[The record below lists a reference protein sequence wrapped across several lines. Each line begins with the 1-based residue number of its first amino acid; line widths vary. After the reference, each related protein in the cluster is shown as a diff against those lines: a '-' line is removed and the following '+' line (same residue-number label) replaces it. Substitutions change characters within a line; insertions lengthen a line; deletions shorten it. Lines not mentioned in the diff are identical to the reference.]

1 MALSGEEELQVRE
14 TCQAEPAV
22 KMAQLGEMHAA
33 SFAEDPKHL
42 GFVLARYK
50 FVAKMLVGKGCVLEI
65 GCGDTTG
72 ARLVKSAVGAL
83 TGIDQVRYPGSVQ
96 SIPVDVF
103 DAVEEKLPKNCYD
116 AIYAL
121 DVLEHISLEK
131 EDQFLSNVVQ
141 ALRGGGVFIVGTPS
155 LESQQYASRL
165 SKLHHVNCMTEDQF
179 RVVLQMYFANVFVLG
194 MNDET
199 LHCGYGPMTHYRLA
213 ICTV

>member
-1 MALSGEEELQVRE
+1 MAV
-14 TCQAEPAV
+14 
-22 KMAQLGEMHAA
+22 AQLGEMHAA
-33 SFAEDPKHL
+33 SFEEDPKHL

-50 FVAKMLVGKGCVLEI
+50 FVAKMLVGKDRVLEI

-72 ARLVKSAVGAL
+72 ARLVKPAVGEL
-83 TGIDQVRYPGSVQ
+83 VGLDQELYTNTPCITVSVG
-96 SIPVDVF
+96 
-103 DAVEEKLPKNCYD
+103 DAVEEELPDDSFD

-121 DVLEHISLEK
+121 DVLEHISHEK
-131 EDQFLSNVVQ
+131 EDQFLQNVAQ
-141 ALRGGGVFIVGTPS
+141 ALRLGGVFIVGTPS

-179 RVVLQMYFANVFVLG
+179 RVVLRRHFTNVFVLG